1 MRSKEEIIPN
11 QNNTGRIKK
20 RLDELADMSE
30 FMPGIPFLLLMII
43 FMIAGF
49 ACIFTEN
56 MLWQLHKNE
65 HQCRVTEIRSGQSA
79 WTCNDGSVRWRTST
93 PDDQR
98 YLWEKFKADH
108 ACRLIESRDRD
119 NNGPARDAWICDDGA
134 VYWKNRLPG

>member
-1 MRSKEEIIPN
+1 MSPVTPPSELMREE
-11 QNNTGRIKK
+11 
-20 RLDELADMSE
+20 RLLCYFTFVM
-30 FMPGIPFLLLMII
+30 MICVFLSLCLS
-43 FMIAGF
+43 
-49 ACIFTEN
+49 
-56 MLWQLHKNE
+56 L
-65 HQCRVTEIRSGQSA
+65 SG
-79 WTCNDGSVRWRTST
+79 TCNDGSVRWRTST